1 MISNGWLRLIE
12 FPNDELACK
21 KCQYW
26 VKCPG
31 YYMPRRLEQLGQS
44 KFDGQQNCQ
53 DKLLSWLY
61 NQDKTYVFFK
71 NSLHHF
77 CCR

>member
-1 MISNGWLRLIE
+1 MSILG
-12 FPNDELACK
+12 
-21 KCQYW
+21 Q
-26 VKCPG
+26 VPG

-61 NQDKTYVFFK
+61 NQDKTYVLFK
-71 NSLHHF
+71 IHYIIFVVGKLVKIKEKF
-77 CCR
+77 WFIVLA